1 MCCNDCKA
9 KEFNTSLNFP
19 SLAPEP
25 SALTLTINNAV
36 CATAYIL
43 VMLQQHSWDVWAV
56 LGRSVT
62 LWPVCPTAHMHELT
76 EGPGLRTRLS
86 VNLRKLFVWSY
97 FTNWPSAG
105 LTFFLLTTAAIL
117 TAYAEWKES
126 SLQNLR
132 SSAHCAAFN
141 WCQLMITNLMFRIRI
156 LKVFWWYGFNGSQ
169 GITLNLCNTDGDL
182 MGSKCYH

>member
-1 MCCNDCKA
+1 MAFDIAWLLKWMCCNDCKA

-25 SALTLTINNAV
+25 SALILTINNAV

-76 EGPGLRTRLS
+76 EGPGLRARLS
-86 VNLRKLFVWSY
+86 VNLRKLLVWSY

-105 LTFFLLTTAAIL
+105 LTFFLLTTASCHPYCLCRMKGIQL
-117 TAYAEWKES
+117 AEFKIF
-126 SLQNLR
+126 
-132 SSAHCAAFN
+132 CA
-141 WCQLMITNLMFRIRI
+141 
-156 LKVFWWYGFNGSQ
+156 
-169 GITLNLCNTDGDL
+169 LC
-182 MGSKCYH
+182 CI